1 MDKDEDAPNMQ
12 KWDLD
17 QKLFESVYLP
27 SRTCHPLL
35 QNYLLKKFLTYSRAR
50 KDQIVSGKFLYVT
63 GQNKHYRE
71 YTRACGGYF
80 LYDAIEFKLFNRLDM
95 YAFNMQEIIEDLSVD
110 DQCFYTE
117 EILLLLLVHYNSLTE
132 KNKTMKMELLTNHLK
147 FIEGLKFEE

>member
-1 MDKDEDAPNMQ
+1 M
-12 KWDLD
+12 
-17 QKLFESVYLP
+17 
-27 SRTCHPLL
+27 
-35 QNYLLKKFLTYSRAR
+35 LKKFLTYSRAR